1 MVNHLNA
8 VFKRFVPNCAT
19 YHEKLQKLS
28 RTFLINVSKEND
40 FSIILI
46 GFVAF
51 DGEIKDF
58 VKLQRENSAI
68 QQDLTST
75 IQEVN
80 IRIISHVS
88 QAIKEKSNNIVMLS
102 NDADVVVLVLY
113 LVFSFSNLSEKV
125 YKNFG

>member
-8 VFKRFVPNCAT
+8 VFKRFVPNRAT

-58 VKLQRENSAI
+58 VKLQKENSAI

-75 IQEVN
+75 VQEVN
-80 IRIISHVS
+80 ILIISHVS
-88 QAIKEKSNNIVMLS
+88 QGIKKKSNNIVMLS

-113 LVFSFSNLSEKV
+113 LVFSFSNL
-125 YKNFG
+125 

>member
-1 MVNHLNA
+1 MYQIA
-8 VFKRFVPNCAT
+8 QRIT
-19 YHEKLQKLS
+19 KLQKLS

-58 VKLQRENSAI
+58 VKLQKENSAI

-113 LVFSFSNLSEKV
+113 LVFSFSNL
-125 YKNFG
+125 